1 MMGED
6 DPLAIGHEVLEAA
19 LLRGGRVDA
28 SARILNGVDEVVLSD
43 RIWGAHLA
51 TPTIPSGKL
60 DPLELFGPGSA
71 PPPKAQRMSAR
82 RFEMLSLAARVR
94 AARDAKLAW
103 RIKDAKTEAEKEQQR
118 LRNLELWKESR
129 LAKAAEALGLNL
141 NGFAEVSAEHVQGL
155 LAWACD
161 ELGPDQGR
169 RGTARTHEQLAMR
182 AGLQLI
188 GCRITAAGADGLR
201 LVNARLPLSLRLI
214 GCVVDCPIL
223 LAHTQLVSLDLSGSS
238 MTGLDAGGL
247 RAGGNIHLRRAVV
260 TSQVTLAGARVEG
273 NLNAAQMVVAPFRRT
288 MAHAPVETEH
298 GIVNLSK
305 IDVGG
310 EVSLGDARIWGG
322 LSLRGAK
329 LGRSLTLTGAVVVSP
344 LGLFEKRVSE
354 LLDRTG
360 LRKADRAGDPAMV
373 DHVVAATLHPE
384 PAWAEGGS
392 TEGLNE
398 TDLGPVEVEEARL
411 FGWAAADPAPGA
423 EARNAVKAHVE
434 AKRDLER
441 LDYEDRVWG
450 RLAKVTL
457 RHLDARSLMAAVRA
471 DGMQV
476 AGTVFARRAFFG
488 GKVRLRYARIDG
500 TMRLEGT
507 LLRSA
512 EAIGRS
518 CVGMIAGTDGR
529 PVQEEGQAPAD
540 LDTELDWILT
550 RQDGFREE
558 HTAVAL
564 DMRDTR
570 VAGGVM
576 MGREL
581 TGDFVGRI
589 ERRASRAKASLG
601 RERQDPTEVEG
612 NLLMKGFVTHGDLIL
627 AGAHFTP
634 LADSAD
640 FGRKQP
646 LSETP
651 ASLRAEN
658 AEIAGDVD
666 LRRSCGL
673 WGLDLQNAAVGGD
686 VRLSDKVRLEPYP
699 SEGRDVA
706 CDPDG
711 QGFRKVGCK
720 HRATAVRGEVD
731 LRGATVGGDALLVF
745 DPAAGPVIKASLLSV
760 KGRLGLHPQT
770 NPGDQDQESFVL
782 RPPDASRKADAADE
796 KKASGS
802 SRKPYVDLRHA
813 RCSVF
818 IHPPQAWPSAEA
830 LSLDGFRYE
839 QAHEV
844 GPLAPH
850 PHPAG
855 NAKSWVL
862 KGLVFGGLASMV
874 LGLLLWWAA
883 DAAVTHFGRKL
894 ILHPNTGIALFLGVG
909 MIAIYACA
917 RVLLPRVAGTG
928 SGPRRPKSKD
938 LDPRA
943 IAYLAR
949 QRRLPNRFRLFRHH
963 HPVMDTYLQAAQAL
977 RSAGRFHAANAI
989 ERARLRIRSKN
1000 LSWRHHGF
1008 AKGVLKVVDWVSG
1021 FGFEL
1026 SRTAIMFGV
1035 LVVGASMLA
1044 DYEASAGRLAHK
1056 HDAVVTLTEDA
1067 GLTLAEQEH
1076 PDPDLRPGLI
1086 YGLDLVLPLDLG
1098 AVGAWE
1104 APEQGSPANLAWQA
1118 ARTVGMSDW
1127 RSIFAMLGL
1136 VLSTIFGLALA
1147 SRAESALANVKE

>member
-1 MMGED
+1 MGEG

-43 RIWGAHLA
+43 RLWGAHLA

-60 DPLELFGPGSA
+60 DPLEVFGPGSA
-71 PPPKAQRMSAR
+71 PPPRAQRMSAR

-103 RIKDAKTEAEKEQQR
+103 GIKDAKTKAEKAQQR
-118 LRNLELWKESR
+118 LRNLELWEKSR
-129 LAKAAEALGLNL
+129 LARAAAALGLNL
-141 NGFAEVSAEHVQGL
+141 DGFAEVRAEHVQRL

-310 EVSLGDARIWGG
+310 EVSLADARIWGG

-384 PAWAEGGS
+384 PAWAKGGAAR
-392 TEGLNE
+392 GLHAA
-398 TDLGPVEVEEARL
+398 DLSPVEVEEARL
-411 FGWAAADPAPGA
+411 FGWVASEPASGP
-423 EARNAVKAHVE
+423 EARKAVKAHVE

-476 AGTVFARRAFFG
+476 AGTVFARRGFFG

-518 CVGMIAGTDGR
+518 CVSMIAGNGGR
-529 PVQEEGQAPAD
+529 PVVEEGQAPAD
-540 LDTELDWILT
+540 LDTELDWVLT
-550 RQDGFREE
+550 RQEGFPDE

-576 MGREL
+576 MGREF
-581 TGDFVGRI
+581 TGDFEGRI
-589 ERRASRAKASLG
+589 DRRAKRAKASLH

-627 AGAHFTP
+627 AGAHFTA

-646 LSETP
+646 LLDTP
-651 ASLRAEN
+651 ATLRAEN

-686 VRLSDKVRLEPYP
+686 VKLSDKVRLEPYP

-711 QGFRKVGCK
+711 QGLRKVGCK
-720 HRATAVRGEVD
+720 HRASGVRGEVD

-770 NPGDQDQESFVL
+770 KPGEQEAFTL
-782 RPPDASRKADAADE
+782 RPPDASRKADTADE
-796 KKASGS
+796 EKAPGT

-839 QAHEV
+839 QTHEV

-855 NAKSWVL
+855 DAKSWVL
-862 KGLVFGGLASMV
+862 GGLALGGFASVV

-883 DAAVTHFGRKL
+883 DATVTHFGRKL
-894 ILHPNTGIALFLGVG
+894 ILHPNTGIALFLGLG
-909 MIAIYACA
+909 TIATYGFA
-917 RVLLPRVAGTG
+917 RAFLPHIGGTG
-928 SGPRRPKSKD
+928 SGPRRPKSED
-938 LDPRA
+938 LAPRA
-943 IAYLAR
+943 IAYLDR

-977 RSAGRFHAANAI
+977 RAAGRFHAANAV
-989 ERARLRIRSKN
+989 ERERLRIRSSN

-1021 FGFEL
+1021 FGFNL

-1035 LVVGASMLA
+1035 LVVAASMLA
-1044 DYEASAGRLAHK
+1044 DYEASARRLEHK

-1067 GLTLAEQEH
+1067 GLTLAEEEH

-1104 APEQGSPANLAWQA
+1104 APEQGSPANRAWQA
-1118 ARTVGMSDW
+1118 ARIVGVSDW
-1127 RSIFAMLGL
+1127 RSIFGILGL
-1136 VLSTIFGLALA
+1136 ILSTIFGLALA